1 MLAGHTLPLPGAYP
15 HIVTRKPSHD
25 GLDNLGMGYTP
36 HGEQFLLKEGGP
48 LGAAEFVGA
57 NLCEACGIPAC
68 LPTVVTIERLG
79 IHEHIFGSRIDLG
92 LHAFDQTS
100 VAQWQHVMAVCSNP
114 SAFSALLAIDLAL
127 GNDDR
132 HWNNWLAQNA
142 VNAHGADC
150 VRLRAMDFSRSWPVR
165 HPAQH
170 PLRHHSPNTWDAI
183 KDWDMLG
190 VSFDLR
196 VFHATC
202 AKIGSLNAH
211 WLRGRVLQQLSG
223 VFLTPAQIDQYC
235 LWWSQHWQAQV
246 IDAIDSLENGVWP

>member
-1 MLAGHTLPLPGAYP
+1 MPLPGAYP

-25 GLDNLGMGYTP
+25 GQDNLGMGYTA
-36 HGEQFLLKEGGP
+36 HGEQFLLKEGGS

-57 NLCEACGIPAC
+57 AVCEACGLPAC

-79 IHEHIFGSRIDLG
+79 AHEPIFGSRIDLG
-92 LHAFDQTS
+92 LHSFDQRNI
-100 VAQWQHVMAVCSNP
+100 VQWRNVMAVCSNP
-114 SAFSALLAIDLAL
+114 SSFSVLLAIDLAL

-142 VNAHGADC
+142 VNAYGADC

-170 PLRHHSPNTWDAI
+170 PLRHHNIQTWAAV
-183 KDWDMLG
+183 KDWDILG
-190 VSFDLR
+190 VSFDVR
-196 VFHATC
+196 IFHATC

-211 WLRGRVLQQLSG
+211 WLRAKVLQQLSG
-223 VFLTPAQIDQYC
+223 VFLTPLEIDNYC

-246 IDAIDSLENGVWP
+246 IDAIDSLENGVRP